1 MEDEESTATSS
12 NVPEPQK
19 KRGRKPSG
27 LPLAQVRKNATANRL
42 KRLIGEGKQRL
53 DTFIEPETK
62 ITLDKLKE
70 QYKVSTQGEV
80 IDILVKA
87 LK

>member
-42 KRLIGEGKQRL
+42 QVMFLAPLVDRLQTIVGHVAGRDQ
-53 DTFIEPETK
+53 
-62 ITLDKLKE
+62 TLNLI
-70 QYKVSTQGEV
+70 VM
-80 IDILVKA
+80 
-87 LK
+87 